1 MKASQSRM
9 NFHLRHKAFEL
20 FGADFMVSQDFT

>member
-1 MKASQSRM
+1 MQASQSRM
-9 NFHLRHKAFEL
+9 NFRLRHRTFEL